1 MAEVRIGWLGPA
13 REPNEARAHDTHT
26 LTVTLSG
33 HLSNRRDNTWRA
45 GVGVCSMLP
54 IHSAAFCDESLP
66 TPSRTADDRSASLFV
81 RASEPTGGR
90 AILVGRAGLTRCGVG
105 HNKFGGAR
113 ERPDSPQTPP
123 GRVSGGR
130 APSPASAPRSSP
142 LCAPMLSSSCAW
154 ASPSSGSRSNLLN
167 SLSSLS
173 TSSCV

>member
-1 MAEVRIGWLGPA
+1 LVGWLGAPARTA
-13 REPNEARAHDTHT
+13 REPTTRHERTTHTHT
-26 LTVTLSG
+26 LTLSG

-130 APSPASAPRSSP
+130 APSPASAPE
-142 LCAPMLSSSCAW
+142 
-154 ASPSSGSRSNLLN
+154 
-167 SLSSLS
+167 SSLFS
-173 TSSCV
+173 ALRSHALFVMRAGAGAIGTIM

>member
-1 MAEVRIGWLGPA
+1 LVGWGPHA
-13 REPNEARAHDTHT
+13 NRTRHERTTHT
-26 LTVTLSG
+26 HSLTLSG

-105 HNKFGGAR
+105 HNKFGAAR

-142 LCAPMLSSSCAW
+142 LCAPMLSSSCELAQAQLVQSCRVRR
-154 ASPSSGSRSNLLN
+154 ASQF
-167 SLSSLS
+167 
-173 TSSCV
+173 SC